1 MTIEDKSIEKSI
13 DIIVDQIKNEK
24 VIPII
29 GYDLLLN
36 EYDDKNDRD
45 FLMRLIKSHAQ
56 REGQILETGKKS
68 GYELINDYYHNL
80 QDPDPD
86 TFKSQLSKTI
96 RDERINWNL
105 IPESLRKLACIKHFK
120 LFINATFT
128 NATELALNTY
138 RAKGSNEQEIK
149 ESYSVLNYHSSQPD
163 DLPTSAPPLQ
173 KFRINFEKPIIYNL
187 FGKHDEVPVDYV
199 LTDSDYVE
207 LIYDLMVNKQ
217 EKFVNLLSYLNN
229 GYLLFLGCNFPD
241 WFFRFFIRICAGEK
255 LDYVSPIKR
264 KAVIDSLIINKAD
277 ESRSLFIGFYKI
289 QTLDLD
295 CNVLIDEIYKRL
307 AGTPGISG
315 DTANNNVF
323 ISYCR
328 KDEKVARDIAAQFD
342 EKYIEYFLDDNNLA
356 TGDNLNNSITNA
368 IDRSCLFLPIVSNNV
383 QGASP
388 YVWKEWK
395 YATDTNKDIWPVFKD
410 FVDAAML
417 LPSEYGVS
425 AVLRDKILSKNST
438 IGIMP
443 LGDDNKISE
452 TSLNEIKKKQIYAR
466 ISGKKQPINY

>member
-1 MTIEDKSIEKSI
+1 MPIEDKFIEKSI
-13 DIIVDQIKNEK
+13 DNIVDQIKNEK

-36 EYDDKNDRD
+36 EFDDKNDRD
-45 FLMRLIKSHAQ
+45 FLMRLIKLHAQ
-56 REGQILETGKKS
+56 REGQILQTDKKT
-68 GYELINDYYHNL
+68 GYELINDYYHSL
-80 QDPDPD
+80 PDSDPDN
-86 TFKSQLSKTI
+86 FKSQLSKTI
-96 RDERINWNL
+96 QDERINWNL
-105 IPESLRKLACIKHFK
+105 IPESLRKLASIKYFK

-128 NATELALNTY
+128 NATELAINTY
-138 RAKGSNEQEIK
+138 RAKGTNEQEIK
-149 ESYSVLNYHSSQPD
+149 DSYSILNYHSTQPD

-173 KFRINFEKPIIYNL
+173 KFRINFDKPIIYNL

-217 EKFVNLLSYLNN
+217 EKFVNLLSYLNT

-264 KAVIDSLIINKAD
+264 KAVIDSLLLNKAD

-289 QTLDLD
+289 QTLDID

-307 AGTPGISG
+307 SGTPGISG
-315 DTANNNVF
+315 DMGNNNVF

-328 KDEKVARDIAAQFD
+328 KDEKVAKDIAAQFD
-342 EKYIEYFLDDNNLA
+342 EKYIEYFLDEKNLV

-368 IDRSCLFLPIVSNNV
+368 IDRSCLFLPVVSNNV
-383 QGASP
+383 QSASP

-395 YATDTNKDIWPVFKD
+395 YATENNKEIWPVFKD

-417 LPSEYGVS
+417 LPAEYGVS
-425 AVLRDKILSKNST
+425 ADVRDKILSKNTT
-438 IGIMP
+438 IGIIP
-443 LGDDNKISE
+443 VGDDNKISE
-452 TSLNEIKKKQIYAR
+452 ASLDEIKKKQIYAR
-466 ISGKKQPINY
+466 ISGKKQPIND